1 MSPRI
6 VRTVADLRAALAPHR
21 AGGVGFVPTMG
32 ALHEGHLSLLRA
44 ARSDNGTVVLSIF
57 VNPTQ
62 FGEAADLDAYP
73 RTEAADVALAA
84 EAGVDVVFAPSVAE
98 MYPAGFA
105 TTVSVGGAITG
116 TLEGAERGRS
126 HFDGVATIVAKLL
139 LAVQPD
145 RAYLGAK
152 DAQQVVVVRR
162 MVADLGIPVEIVT
175 RPTSRD
181 ADGLARSS
189 RNTRLSPDDRAAA
202 TAIPRALRAAQ
213 DAFARGIRDP
223 RSLTHTVRAELAGL
237 DPEYVEIVDAD
248 SLAPIAEV
256 ERPALLALAV
266 RVGPVRLIDNVVL
279 VPGAD
284 DRIALSTAERSHA

>member
-1 MSPRI
+1 MTPQI
-6 VRTVADLRAALAPHR
+6 VRTVADLRAALAPRR
-21 AGGVGFVPTMG
+21 ADGVGFVPTMG

-44 ARSDNGTVVLSIF
+44 ARNANGTVVLSIF

-62 FGEAADLDAYP
+62 FGEAADLNAYP

-98 MYPAGFA
+98 MYPSGFA

-126 HFDGVATIVAKLL
+126 HFDGVATVVAKLL

-145 RAYLGAK
+145 RAYFGAK

-189 RNTRLSPDDRAAA
+189 RNTRLSPGDRTVAA
-202 TAIPRALRAAQ
+202 AIPRALRAAQ

-223 RSLTHTVRAELAGL
+223 QSLTNTVRAQLGGL
-237 DPEYVEIVDAD
+237 NPEYVEIVDAD
-248 SLAPIAEV
+248 SLDPIGEV

-279 VPGAD
+279 APGVD
-284 DRIALSTAERSHA
+284 DRIALGTTERSHA